1 MSSEIVTVDG
11 GLPNAEA
18 IVTNASDVAKLLTTI
33 LREQQLV
40 ANIQG
45 REHVLVEGWTLLAG
59 MMGHS
64 VGTTNT
70 RPIEVDGKSGFIA
83 HAEVYDQNGNVV
95 GSADGIC
102 TRGERSWS
110 GRDDYALSGMA
121 QTRAISRAARQ
132 RFGFIVRLAGYEPT
146 PAEEMGY
153 DKTTIGMEEVENLM
167 NMVRTGAVPLERMK
181 SLVAEQGVEKSTDL
195 SPDGYKAVIEM
206 IEREFGG
213 QIIEE

>member
-18 IVTNASDVAKLLTTI
+18 IVSNASGVAKLLTTI

-40 ANIQG
+40 VNIQG

-70 RPIEVDGKSGFIA
+70 RPIEVDGKAGFIA
-83 HAEVYDQNGNVV
+83 HAEVYDQHGNVV

-132 RFGFIVRLAGYEPT
+132 RFGFIVRLAGYEAT

-153 DKTTIGMEEVENLM
+153 SVVEDDRYS
-167 NMVRTGAVPLERMK
+167 VE
-181 SLVAEQGVEKSTDL
+181 SLVQMAREGVPVDRIKTEVGKHGAERAADL
-195 SPDGYKAVIEM
+195 SKDQLQQVIDTL
-206 IEREFGG
+206 REEFNATV
-213 QIIEE
+213 E

>member
-11 GLPNAEA
+11 GLPNAES
-18 IVTNASDVAKLLTTI
+18 IVVNASGVAKLLTTI
-33 LREQQLV
+33 LREQKLV
-40 ANIQG
+40 VNIQG

-70 RPIEVDGKSGFIA
+70 RPIEVDGHSGFIA
-83 HAEVYDQNGNVV
+83 HAEVYDQHGNVV

-102 TRGERSWS
+102 TRNERSWAK
-110 GRDDYALSGMA
+110 RDDYALSGMA

-132 RFGFIVRLAGYEPT
+132 RFGFIVRLAGYEAT

-153 DKTTIGMEEVENLM
+153 AVVEDEYSVEALVQM
-167 NMVRTGAVPLERMK
+167 SRDGVP
-181 SLVAEQGVEKSTDL
+181 VEKIKSEVAKHGAEKAADL
-195 SPDGYKAVIEM
+195 TKDQLQEVIDTL
-206 IEREFGG
+206 RQEFNATV
-213 QIIEE
+213 E

>member
-18 IVTNASDVAKLLTTI
+18 IVSNASGVAKLLTTI

-40 ANIQG
+40 VNIQG

-70 RPIEVDGKSGFIA
+70 RPIEVDGKAGFIA
-83 HAEVYDQNGNVV
+83 HAEVYDQHGNVV

-132 RFGFIVRLAGYEPT
+132 RFGFIVRLAGYEAT

-153 DKTTIGMEEVENLM
+153 SVVEDDRYS
-167 NMVRTGAVPLERMK
+167 VE
-181 SLVAEQGVEKSTDL
+181 SLVQMARDGVSVDRIKTEVGKHGVERAADL
-195 SPDGYKAVIEM
+195 SKDQLQQVIDTL
-206 IEREFGG
+206 REEFNATV
-213 QIIEE
+213 E

>member
-11 GLPNAEA
+11 GLPNAA
-18 IVTNASDVAKLLTTI
+18 GIVANASDVAKLLTTI
-33 LREQQLV
+33 LREQKLV
-40 ANIQG
+40 VSIQG

-70 RPIEVDGKSGFIA
+70 RPVEVNGSVGFIA
-83 HAEVYDQNGNVV
+83 HAEVYDQHGNVV

-102 TRGERSWS
+102 TRGERSWAN
-110 GRDDYALSGMA
+110 RDDYALSGMA

-153 DKTTIGMEEVENLM
+153 SVTASEDDLDLLYQTVKD
-167 NMVRTGAVPLERMK
+167 RDVPVDSVKQKIKEY
-181 SLVAEQGVEKSTDL
+181 GVETSTDL
-195 SPDGYKAVIEM
+195 TPAQVQDLVSNLKA
-206 IEREFGG
+206 EFGG
-213 QIIEE
+213 EVVDQ

>member
-18 IVTNASDVAKLLTTI
+18 IVTNASGVAKLLTTI

-70 RPIEVDGKSGFIA
+70 RPIEVDGKAGFIA
-83 HAEVYDQNGNVV
+83 HAEVYDQHGNVV

-132 RFGFIVRLAGYEPT
+132 RFGFIVRLAGYEAT

-153 DKTTIGMEEVENLM
+153 SVVEDNGTSVESLVQMARDGVPVDRIKTEVAKHGAERAADLNKDQLQQVIDTLREEF
-167 NMVRTGAVPLERMK
+167 GAV
-181 SLVAEQGVEKSTDL
+181 VE
-195 SPDGYKAVIEM
+195 
-206 IEREFGG
+206 
-213 QIIEE
+213 

>member
-11 GLPNAEA
+11 GLPNAA
-18 IVTNASDVAKLLTTI
+18 NIVSNASDVAKLLTTI
-33 LREQQLV
+33 LREQSLV
-40 ANIQG
+40 VNIQG

-70 RPIEVDGKSGFIA
+70 RPIEIDGKNGFIA
-83 HAEVYDQNGNVV
+83 HAEVYDQSGNVV

-110 GRDDYALSGMA
+110 NRDDFALSGMA

-153 DKTTIGMEEVENLM
+153 AVVDDEYSVEVLVQMSREGVPVDKIKGEVAKHGAEKAADLTKDQLQEVIDTLREEFNATVE
-167 NMVRTGAVPLERMK
+167 
-181 SLVAEQGVEKSTDL
+181 
-195 SPDGYKAVIEM
+195 
-206 IEREFGG
+206 
-213 QIIEE
+213 